1 MKPLIIVSHN
11 LSFTVRPKPKES
23 GEECEKVKKVEK
35 EEELERENLANGV
48 GAVLSRLVARL
59 DDAKWVGWLGER
71 FTPSMS
77 VPESSRDNNERDVT
91 PIWSDVKSSQVRP
104 VFLGEKLHSR
114 YL

>member
-1 MKPLIIVSHN
+1 M
-11 LSFTVRPKPKES
+11 RPKPKES
-23 GEECEKVKKVEK
+23 GEECEKVKENVKRGEK

-59 DDAKWVGWLGER
+59 DDAMWVGWLGEQ
-71 FTPSMS
+71 FTPSMP
-77 VPESSRDNNERDVT
+77 VPESSRDGNERAVT